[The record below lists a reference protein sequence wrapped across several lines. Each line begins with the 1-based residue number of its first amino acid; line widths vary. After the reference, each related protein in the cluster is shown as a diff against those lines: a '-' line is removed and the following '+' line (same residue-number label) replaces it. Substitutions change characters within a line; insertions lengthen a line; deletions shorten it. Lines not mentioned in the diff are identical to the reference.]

1 MKMKMKMKMKP
12 NRHHSLLG
20 GLAGATA
27 ILLALTV
34 PANAAIASY
43 FIGVDGQATLPS
55 GTYTGLANPNSQ
67 RLTLLYA
74 HYDLNN
80 PLYPHH
86 YHSKGRL
93 VYTGPNLGVNTA
105 VTVSTS
111 NFLPE
116 ASGGTHLFL
125 ATRNS
130 GAYAGKSAIVENPN
144 NHFTLLGMLD
154 TGKLDLNVALENT
167 LFNSSTGRWTG
178 AITGSDVHMVLTF
191 ATAGLNFGSTSD
203 PNAAL
208 FSANDGQ
215 HLSDDI
221 DFQWVPWVDSATAD
235 GTEFIARFKL
245 VDETGTFGDSGDFEY
260 RFMAVPEPS
269 SALLAGLGALFL
281 LRRKR

>member
-1 MKMKMKMKMKP
+1 MKMKP

-27 ILLALTV
+27 VLLALTV

-43 FIGVDGQATLPS
+43 FIGVDGQATQPS
-55 GTYTGLANPNSQ
+55 GLYAGLANPNFQ

-74 HYDLNN
+74 HYDLDD

-86 YHSKGRL
+86 YHSKGRF
-93 VYTGPNLGVNTA
+93 VNTGPNLGVNTA
-105 VTVSTS
+105 VTVSTF

-125 ATRNS
+125 KTRNS
-130 GAYAGKSAIVENPN
+130 GAYAGKSAIVEDPN

-154 TGKLDLNVALENT
+154 TGKLDPNVALENT
-167 LFNSSTGRWTG
+167 LFNSSAQRWTG

-221 DFQWVPWVDSATAD
+221 NFQWVPWVDSATAD

-245 VDETGTFGDSGDFEY
+245 VDETGTFEESGEFEY

-269 SALLAGLGALFL
+269 SALLGALGALL
-281 LRRKR
+281 LFRRKR